1 MEVIRI
7 TTSVD
12 EAMAMTGYQ
21 PKTTFWM
28 DFSIADRFGIEA
40 IIDTYERAFKEW
52 QANYIYLT
60 ELVMV
65 LNHKIWQWYEKN
77 DAIAQVYDQ
86 LWRKADE
93 WAQENLHGKELQYF
107 YEVTD

>member
-1 MEVIRI
+1 MVTIQI
-7 TTSVD
+7 PASVD
-12 EAMAMTGYQ
+12 TAMSMIGYE

-28 DFSIADRFGIEA
+28 DFSIADKFGIEA
-40 IIDTYERAFKEW
+40 IVDTYNHAFKEW
-52 QANYIYLT
+52 HTDHIYLT

-77 DAIAQVYDQ
+77 DTIASVYDK

>member
-1 MEVIRI
+1 MVTIQI
-7 TTSVD
+7 PASFNT
-12 EAMAMTGYQ
+12 AMSMTGYEA
-21 PKTTFWM
+21 KTTFWM

-40 IIDTYERAFKEW
+40 IVDTFNRAFKEW
-52 QANYIYLT
+52 QTNHIYLT

-65 LNHKIWQWYEKN
+65 LNHKIWQWYDKN
-77 DAIAQVYDQ
+77 DTIARVYDN

-93 WAQENLHGKELQYF
+93 WAQENMHGKELQYF